1 MLSNLYFFPHKR
13 DDKFLCQVRRL
24 ILEAI
29 SQLVHDRLAATMS
42 ATKVGSMQ
50 PPPQPNLLSE
60 IQAVFRPWVFTHLC
74 CFLAFATQMGIISQE
89 YISPTQTV
97 VNSRIEKLHTMDQ
110 LPVLFKVCMDV
121 GVEEEKLKE
130 LG

>member
-1 MLSNLYFFPHKR
+1 MTENIYQFRR
-13 DDKFLCQVRRL
+13 DCVD
-24 ILEAI
+24 
-29 SQLVHDRLAATMS
+29 ATMS
-42 ATKVGSMQ
+42 AIKVGSMHPSQ
-50 PPPQPNLLSE
+50 PSLLSE
-60 IQAVFRPWVFTHLC
+60 IQAVFRPWVITHLC

-97 VNSRIEKLHTMDQ
+97 VNSKIEKLHAMDQ

-121 GVEEEKLKE
+121 GVEEERLKE

>member
-1 MLSNLYFFPHKR
+1 MLDCKT
-13 DDKFLCQVRRL
+13 
-24 ILEAI
+24 I
-29 SQLVHDRLAATMS
+29 SQFVADRVAVRMS
-42 ATKVGSMQ
+42 TVKVGSMHHNQ
-50 PPPQPNLLSE
+50 PQPNLLAE

-97 VNSRIEKLHTMDQ
+97 VNSKIEKLHTMDQ
-110 LPVLFKVCMDV
+110 FPVLFKVCMDV

>member
-1 MLSNLYFFPHKR
+1 M
-13 DDKFLCQVRRL
+13 DDSV
-24 ILEAI
+24 
-29 SQLVHDRLAATMS
+29 AATMS
-42 ATKVGSMQ
+42 ATKVGSMH

-97 VNSRIEKLHTMDQ
+97 VNSKIEKLHTMDQ
-110 LPVLFKVCMDV
+110 FPVLFKVCMDV
-121 GVEEEKLKE
+121 GVEEEKLKD

>member
-1 MLSNLYFFPHKR
+1 M
-13 DDKFLCQVRRL
+13 
-24 ILEAI
+24 
-29 SQLVHDRLAATMS
+29 AATMS
-42 ATKVGSMQ
+42 ATKVGSMH

-97 VNSRIEKLHTMDQ
+97 VNSKIEKLHTMDQ
-110 LPVLFKVCMDV
+110 FPVLFKVCMDV
-121 GVEEEKLKE
+121 GVEEEKLKD